1 MTTVSSM
8 QGDNRI
14 ERFDIDWMR
23 GSNAMVERD
32 NKRGSDFIYYLVKQI
47 KEVIGN

>member
-1 MTTVSSM
+1 M

-14 ERFDIDWMR
+14 ERFDVDWIR

-32 NKRGSDFIYYLVKQI
+32 NKEITSE
-47 KEVIGN
+47 EVISSIGKTN